1 VLAYTLS
8 TFAHDAAFAPEAGS
22 EVRRIAHTLAGVG
35 PTRPTD
41 AGDLGSDGP
50 RTVGASSLGCPTS
63 MPDIAVSI
71 RRGERPLTAELRLLD
86 AYIRQ
91 VKRCDVPLMLDVGK
105 TCRQ

>member
-1 VLAYTLS
+1 
-8 TFAHDAAFAPEAGS
+8 
-22 EVRRIAHTLAGVG
+22 
-35 PTRPTD
+35 
-41 AGDLGSDGP
+41 
-50 RTVGASSLGCPTS
+50 

-71 RRGERPLTAELRLLD
+71 RRGEWHLTAELRLLD